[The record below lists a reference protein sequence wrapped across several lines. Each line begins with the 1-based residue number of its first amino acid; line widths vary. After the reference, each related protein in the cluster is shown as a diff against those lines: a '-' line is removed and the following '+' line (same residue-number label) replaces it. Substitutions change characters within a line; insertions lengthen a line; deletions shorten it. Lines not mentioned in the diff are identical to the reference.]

1 MAAHYRDTMAVEQ
14 TLRRAPAL
22 CSLEDPHSY
31 SQASVPE
38 GLMEPTVSAGLRGR
52 NVDIERGEQSYKAR
66 EGESVR
72 SVIFVQ
78 MSFLMCLRF
87 GLLSSASA
95 GRLYCTM
102 LQVCFQ
108 YTYL

>member
-1 MAAHYRDTMAVEQ
+1 MAAAQ

-31 SQASVPE
+31 GQASMPE
-38 GLMEPTVSAGLRGR
+38 GMMEPTVSAGLKGR
-52 NVDIERGEQSYKAR
+52 TVAIERGEQSYKAS
-66 EGESVR
+66 EGESVC
-72 SVIFVQ
+72 SVISAQ
-78 MSFLMCLRF
+78 MSFLMCLCF
-87 GLLSSASA
+87 SLLSSASA

-108 YTYL
+108 YAYF